1 RHADRRNRGRAAN
14 GGRAL
19 MLYYLLYESQR
30 INLIQYVTFRT
41 AAASL
46 TAFALSVLLGPWL
59 IGRLRA
65 FEVGQ
70 VIRTDGPA
78 THKPKAGTPTMG
90 GLLIL
95 ASVFIPTLL
104 WADLSNKHIW
114 VAVLATASF
123 GALGFVD
130 DYLKIT
136 RHTHHGLF
144 ARYKF
149 ASQIVVAIGV
159 GVALV
164 YMAKWPQLYNT
175 QLYFPFFKQLHPNLG
190 WWYVLL

>member
-1 RHADRRNRGRAAN
+1 
-14 GGRAL
+14 
-19 MLYYLLYESQR
+19 MLYYLLHESSR
-30 INLIQYVTFRT
+30 INLIKYVTFRT

-46 TAFALSVLLGPWL
+46 TAFALSILLGPWL
-59 IGRLRA
+59 IRRLRE
-65 FEVGQ
+65 FQVGQ
-70 VIRTDGPA
+70 VIRTDGPS

-104 WADLSNKHIW
+104 WADLQSLHVW

-123 GALGFVD
+123 GAIGFVD

-136 RHTHHGLF
+136 RHSHHGLF

-149 ASQIVVAIGV
+149 ASQIAVAIGV
-159 GVALV
+159 GLALI
-164 YMAKWPQLYNT
+164 YLAQLGKWPQLYNT
-175 QLYFPFFKQLHPNLG
+175 QLYFPF
-190 WWYVLL
+190 